1 VIRRLCA
8 GELLLDLAHSTLFRV
23 TGRLP
28 SLRVAFVLAASLV
41 ASVAAC
47 GPSFQ
52 AVYECDV
59 KFEHCYAM
67 DENPVS
73 RDAKRDCW
81 RTWLH
86 AYTFGQPRD
95 RVEYATTRVTQLS
108 LDPSALAEATD
119 DGGLSLST
127 VAAAAPTNAF
137 APPPNVAAPDAG
149 APTARLAT
157 VDAAMRAPGAECS
170 DACTQHWASC
180 HGGCADAGR
189 PSRTAAGPKALTCTE
204 CDRAYKICVPAC
216 FRDGPVSANTNR
228 RTVE

>member
-1 VIRRLCA
+1 M
-8 GELLLDLAHSTLFRV
+8 LA
-23 TGRLP
+23 
-28 SLRVAFVLAASLV
+28 SLLV

-73 RDAKRDCW
+73 REAKRECW

-108 LDPSALAEATD
+108 LDPSALAEAAD

-127 VAAAAPTNAF
+127 SAAAAPVPTSAF
-137 APPPNVAAPDAG
+137 APPPNVPRRLTREPPAARGDHRRRG
-149 APTARLAT
+149 CAT
-157 VDAAMRAPGAECS
+157 PGADCA
-170 DACTQHWASC
+170 DACTQPLGELSRRVRGPGATPATHAPVRTGRSPAASAT
-180 HGGCADAGR
+180 G
-189 PSRTAAGPKALTCTE
+189 
-204 CDRAYKICVPAC
+204 AYKICVPAC
-216 FRDGPVSANTNR
+216 FRDAPVSANTAR
-228 RTVE
+228 RAVR

>member
-1 VIRRLCA
+1 MERLCA
-8 GELLLDLAHSTLFRV
+8 RRLLLDLAHSTLRKVIRRF
-23 TGRLP
+23 L
-28 SLRVAFVLAASLV
+28 SLRLGIVVAAWLAFA
-41 ASVAAC
+41 VAAC

-73 RDAKRDCW
+73 RDTKRDCW

-95 RVEYATTRVTQLS
+95 RVDYATTRVTQLS

-149 APTARLAT
+149 AQVAHFTI
-157 VDAAMRAPGAECS
+157 VDAGTRAPGAECA
-170 DACTQHWASC
+170 DACTEHWASC
-180 HGGCADAGR
+180 HGGCADAGADA
-189 PSRTAAGPKALTCTE
+189 RTSHGSKALTCTE

-216 FRDGPVSANTNR
+216 FHDTTVSGNASP